1 MQSLVIQLSYILLL
15 FFILSYSVSASADD
29 SRAESLFQEGETLY
43 QQRYSAVAIT
53 PLEEAAK
60 LGHAGAAYLVGEIL
74 RRRYTYITEEAEAY
88 YLQAAEGG
96 EVYAMLRLAQ
106 KGNFCGKL
114 RNCDYDRQRWI
125 ELAIDTALPRA
136 ETGDTDAMMA
146 LGAAYAVAGKP
157 ENDFEWVKR
166 AAESGDAFAQYWMAV
181 MLDEMD
187 RGFYWTENGRREDV
201 FKWLRASAEQGLP
214 KAMFKLAMEYRR
226 DGRDEE
232 SMVWVK
238 RMGQTDYFDA
248 LYEYGLV
255 LVGRLSDGKESRP
268 PEDVVKGLATLLAL
282 HRQTGSSRVKRS
294 IDRRLP
300 DLDPAL
306 VTEAEV
312 RSEKLLV
319 DTPILHYLP
328 KFGL

>member
-1 MQSLVIQLSYILLL
+1 MHKLLIRHSYILLL
-15 FFILSYSVSASADD
+15 LFMLSFTAWSETSDA
-29 SRAESLFQEGETLY
+29 RAESLFQEGETLY

-146 LGAAYAVAGKP
+146 VGAAYAVAGKP
-157 ENDFEWVKR
+157 EKDFEWVKR

-268 PEDVVKGLATLLAL
+268 PEEVVKGLATLLAL

-328 KFGL
+328 KFGT

>member
-201 FKWLRASAEQGLP
+201 LKWLQASAEQGFP
-214 KAMFKLAMEYRR
+214 KAILKLALELKE
-226 DGRDEE
+226 DGRFEE
-232 SMVWVK
+232 ANKWVDHLGK
-238 RMGQTDYFDA
+238 TDYFDA
-248 LYEYGLV
+248 LFNYGLIM
-255 LVGRLSDGKESRP
+255 LNGPDGMFRYPVARP
-268 PEDVVKGLATLLAL
+268 IEGLAMLIAL
-282 HRQTGSSRVKRS
+282 HRQKGSSEVKRA
-294 IDRRLP
+294 IDEYK
-300 DLDPAL
+300 DTLDSE
-306 VTEAEV
+306 VISEAEAL
-312 RSEKLLV
+312 SGSLLA

>member
-1 MQSLVIQLSYILLL
+1 MRKLLIIKSYIVLLL
-15 FFILSYSVSASADD
+15 FMMSFAAWSETREV
-29 SRAESLFQEGETLY
+29 RAESLFQEGVTLY
-43 QQRYSAVAIT
+43 QQRYSAVAIS

-60 LGHAGAAYLVGEIL
+60 LGHAGAAYQVGEIL

-96 EVYAMLRLAQ
+96 EIYAMLRLAQ
-106 KGNFCGKL
+106 KGNFCGTL
-114 RNCDYDRQRWI
+114 RNCDYDR
-125 ELAIDTALPRA
+125 ELWVERALDTVLPRA
-136 ETGDTDAMMA
+136 ENGDTDSMMA
-146 LGAAYAVAGKP
+146 VGAAYAVAGKP
-157 ENDFEWVKR
+157 KKDFEWVKR

-187 RGFYWTENGRREDV
+187 RGFYWTEKGRRADM
-201 FKWLRASAEQGLP
+201 FKWLRASAEQGFP

-232 SMVWVK
+232 FLVWVK

-255 LVGRLSDGKESRP
+255 LVGRSSDGKDSRP
-268 PEDVVKGLATLLAL
+268 PDEIVKGLATLLAL

-306 VTEAEV
+306 VTKAQAK
-312 RSEKLLV
+312 SETLLV

-328 KFGL
+328 KFGI